1 MLPRTDFRRVEFEL
15 NSRVALIRGSAR
27 TATVTAMTDGVLF
40 TLDKDI
46 YNTLV
51 RDVSIRKRQMYSDFL
66 DTFGFL
72 QSLYKYNK
80 DTLCDVLVEETFEE
94 GDIIVQEGEKGDR
107 MFLIVEGE
115 VKVFKLLPDE
125 DSYGGLKSM
134 NIANYGPGEYFG
146 ELAIW
151 KKMPRACSVI
161 AGTTVNLLSIDIGTF
176 RKLLKDIE
184 DDLEREVHDRYNP
197 LYSAVSPKTMSP

>member
-1 MLPRTDFRRVEFEL
+1 
-15 NSRVALIRGSAR
+15 
-27 TATVTAMTDGVLF
+27 MTDGVLF

-66 DTFGFL
+66 NTFGFL